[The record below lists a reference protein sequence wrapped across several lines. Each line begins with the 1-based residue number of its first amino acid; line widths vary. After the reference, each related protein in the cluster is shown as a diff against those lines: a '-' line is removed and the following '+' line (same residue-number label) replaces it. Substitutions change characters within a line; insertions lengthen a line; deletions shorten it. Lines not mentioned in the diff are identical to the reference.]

1 MSEPSEQPIELVE
14 GEGDGEG
21 DIIIDDDYKID
32 EEIDD
37 FENDIIL
44 EDDISAVY
52 DDIASQLEDT
62 ESKSESKSES
72 KPKSFRTT
80 RFLTKYE
87 RTRVLGIRATQI
99 ARGAPPLIN
108 LNINGRTL
116 NDPKEIAE
124 QELLNRKLFFIIKR
138 RLPSK
143 VMHKPNYE
151 YVHLNQLIL

>member
-1 MSEPSEQPIELVE
+1 MSEPEPSEKAI
-14 GEGDGEG
+14 EGDEIEEG
-21 DIIIDDDYKID
+21 IILDDDFKID
-32 EEIDD
+32 EDIDD

-52 DDIASQLEDT
+52 EDITSQLQLEDT
-62 ESKSESKSES
+62 ESKPE
-72 KPKSFRTT
+72 PKSFKTT

-138 RLPSK
+138 RLPSR
-143 VMHKPNYE
+143 VMHKPNFE
-151 YVHLNQLIL
+151 YVHLNQLII

>member
-1 MSEPSEQPIELVE
+1 MSEPSEQPIELDPDVDV
-14 GEGDGEG
+14 GGDGEG
-21 DIIIDDDYKID
+21 DIIIDDDYKMD

-52 DDIASQLEDT
+52 EDITSQLDQPE
-62 ESKSESKSES
+62 
-72 KPKSFRTT
+72 KPKSFKTT

-108 LNINGRTL
+108 LNINGRIL